1 MENPIATF
9 VLISSVVLGIF
20 ILITIYLVIKLKLN
34 NILVKKSE
42 EKLKNFNDT
51 LQYTV
56 AEKTKELLASE
67 KKFKALY
74 ELNNEILES
83 SPAGI
88 IKLDKNL
95 RISYVNPEMR
105 RMLGTYP
112 ESLGN
117 LEGELFRNLPDF
129 SNPTFINLI
138 NKLQTGREIS
148 VGIDLAKKGED
159 KTYLKIK
166 GVPILDEGIFAGGVL
181 LFTDITESIIAE
193 EKLKQ
198 SFEMLQ
204 KTTGDIIQAMSS
216 TSEMRDPYTA
226 GHQRRV
232 KDLAVAIGEELK
244 ISQEQLEAV
253 KFAGII
259 HDIGKISVPSDI
271 LSKPGKIS
279 PMEFEVIKS
288 HSQIG
293 YELLDKIEFPWP
305 ISNIVHQHHEH
316 LDGSGYPLGISG
328 DDILIEARILAV
340 ADVVEAMTSHRPY
353 RAALGIDKALQEIQ
367 DHKNDHFDPAV
378 VDACIALF
386 AENKFVFSD

>member
-1 MENPIATF
+1 MENQIQTF
-9 VLISSVVLGIF
+9 VLISSVVLGLF
-20 ILITIYLVIKLKLN
+20 ILVTVYLIIKLKLN
-34 NILVKKSE
+34 DVLLKKSE
-42 EKLKNFNDT
+42 GKLKDFNET

-67 KKFKALY
+67 KEFKALY

-88 IKLDKNL
+88 IKLDKNM

-105 RMLGTYP
+105 NLLGEYP

-117 LEGELFRNLPDF
+117 LDGELLRNLPDF
-129 SNPTFINLI
+129 SNTTFINLI
-138 NKLQTGREIS
+138 NRLQVGKEIS
-148 VGIDLAKKGED
+148 IAIDLTKKGI
-159 KTYLKIK
+159 KTYLEIK
-166 GVPILDEGIFAGGVL
+166 GVPIFTDGEFTGGVL

-204 KTTGDIIQAMSS
+204 NATGDIIQAMSS

-232 KDLAVAIGEELK
+232 KELAVAIGEK
-244 ISQEQLEAV
+244 MNISKEQLEGV

-279 PMEFEVIKS
+279 KMEFEVIKS
-288 HSQIG
+288 HSQVG
-293 YELLDKIEFPWP
+293 FELLSRIEFPWP
-305 ISNIVHQHHEH
+305 ISKIVHQHHEH
-316 LDGSGYPLGISG
+316 LDGSGYPNGVTGS
-328 DDILIEARILAV
+328 DILLEARILTV

-353 RAALGIDKALQEIQ
+353 RAALGIDVALEEIYQ
-367 DHKNDHFDPAV
+367 HRHDQFDPIV
-378 VDACIALF
+378 VDACMSLF
-386 AENKFVFSD
+386 NEKKFEFSK